1 MDKFAKRLQSR
12 LSARGHRFTKEEC
25 RTALAASS
33 ANPEL
38 PTEAEMILAFDRL
51 TTTVEVETQAA
62 IIPAQAEEISQAQEP
77 AAEIEEPKSEESSLT
92 VPDNSSQMTQPSV
105 TGISQIEMTQ
115 AITQAVAQIGADSNA
130 ETIELLTS
138 LANELSDDI
147 SSVQEMAS
155 ALITA
160 YLGKRQNVLASAI
173 GTINNLR
180 SAQTSSFQAGLTSDF
195 FDRKNRNKRQFL
207 DQIQSA
213 FN

>member
-1 MDKFAKRLQSR
+1 MDKFVKRLQSR
-12 LSARGHRFTKEEC
+12 LSTKGHRFTKEEC

-33 ANPEL
+33 ANPEM
-38 PTEAEMILAFDRL
+38 PTEEEMILAFNRL
-51 TTTVEVETQAA
+51 ANTVEVETEAA

-92 VPDNSSQMTQPSV
+92 VPENSSQMTQAPV
-105 TGISQIEMTQ
+105 GGISTNTTQ
-115 AITQAVAQIGADSNA
+115 AISQAVAQVGASGNDEA
-130 ETIELLTS
+130 IELLTA
-138 LANELSDDI
+138 LANELSEEI
-147 SSVQEMAS
+147 NSVEEMTS
-155 ALITA
+155 ALIAA

-195 FDRKNRNKRQFL
+195 FDRKNQSKRQFL
-207 DQIQSA
+207 NQVQNI